1 MHITENNI
9 CLLEVLETLRS
20 KKTLTAVHCRTSFV
34 WKNSLLQQRWA
45 YPETPSAMANTPP
58 ASLLAKKAS
67 SPPLA
72 AYGI

>member
-1 MHITENNI
+1 MFIESARNTQKQKALI
-9 CLLEVLETLRS
+9 
-20 KKTLTAVHCRTSFV
+20 AVHCSISFV
-34 WKNSLLQQRWA
+34 WRNSLLQQRWA
-45 YPETPSAMANTPP
+45 YAETPSAMANTPP